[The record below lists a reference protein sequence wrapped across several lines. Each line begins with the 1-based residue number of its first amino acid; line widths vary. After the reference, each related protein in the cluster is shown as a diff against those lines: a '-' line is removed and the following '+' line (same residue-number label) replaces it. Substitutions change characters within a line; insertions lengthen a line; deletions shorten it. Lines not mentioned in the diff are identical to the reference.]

1 MKKSLYSMAI
11 SIGVFAFSSSVAAA
25 LIDYNDITPSTT
37 MTPGAF
43 PLNQIVDG
51 ITADNYPFNGF
62 TSPQT
67 AGTITFDFA
76 SSYNLS
82 SFILHNDINV
92 LAEGIRDFRLDFFD
106 SFDQQIATPFST
118 NYTGPQGQLAGEE
131 YIFNSSVLNVS
142 RVDLVIFNT
151 NIGGASTQVEIR
163 EVEFGISP
171 VPVPAAF
178 WLFGSGFLGL
188 IGIARRKAY

>member
-1 MKKSLYSMAI
+1 MKKLLFNTAI
-11 SIGVFAFSSSVAAA
+11 SIGAFVISSSATAA
-25 LIDYNDITPSTT
+25 LVDFNDITASTT

-51 ITADNYPFNGF
+51 ITADTPPFNGF

-106 SFDQQIATPFST
+106 NLDQQIVTPFST
-118 NYTGPQGQLAGEE
+118 NYTGPQGQFAGEE
-131 YIFNSSVLNVS
+131 YIFNSPVLNVS

-163 EVEFGISP
+163 EVEFSISA
-171 VPVPAAF
+171 VPVPAAV
-178 WLFGSGFLGL
+178 WLFGSGLLGL
-188 IGIARRKAY
+188 IGVARHKA

>member
-1 MKKSLYSMAI
+1 MKKFLLNTAI
-11 SIGVFAFSSSVAAA
+11 SIGAFALSSPVSAA
-25 LIDYNDITPSTT
+25 LVDFNDITATTT
-37 MTPGAF
+37 MIPGAF

-67 AGTITFDFA
+67 AGTITFNFV

-92 LAEGIRDFRLDFFD
+92 FAEGIRDFRLDFFD
-106 SFDQQIATPFST
+106 NLNQQIATPFST

-163 EVEFGISP
+163 EVEFTIST
-171 VPVPAAF
+171 VPVPAAV
-178 WLFGSGFLGL
+178 WLFGSGLLGL
-188 IGIARRKAY
+188 IGVARRKA